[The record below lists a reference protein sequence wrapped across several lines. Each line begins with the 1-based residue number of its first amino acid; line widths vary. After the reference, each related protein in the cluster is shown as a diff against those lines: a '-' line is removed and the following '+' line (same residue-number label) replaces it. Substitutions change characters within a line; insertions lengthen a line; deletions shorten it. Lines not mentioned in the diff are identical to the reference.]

1 MNKRSLFIGMIYFF
15 GALGGL
21 LFGFDTGVISGALLY
36 ITNDFQL
43 TPFSEGLVVGGL
55 LIGAAIG
62 AGFCGMLSDKIGRKR
77 SIILLGVLFTI
88 GAWGTAFAP
97 EVTTLVLFRVELGI
111 AVGGASTLVPL
122 YLSEMAPAVMRGRIA
137 ALNTVMCGIG
147 LLSAYLV
154 NYYYSSTG
162 NWHYMLAWAV
172 LPSVVLVAGMFFVPE
187 SPRWLLK
194 NKGLQQARKVLAL
207 TRGEDMVDAEIEM
220 IQHIN
225 KQKEGT
231 FRELFQPSV
240 FPIVLIGIGVAVGQ
254 QVIGTNT
261 IFYYAPTVLAKAG
274 SGSSSAILGTIM
286 LGVANLIFT
295 IVGILLVDKIG
306 RRLPLMLGNIGMSLA
321 LVLLGV
327 GVNFFSAPAWFLT
340 VCLGLFMM
348 SYSASWGMIAWIV
361 LAEILPL
368 RIRGRAM
375 GVAGII
381 HWCSNFA
388 VSFTFPLLLASL
400 GIGYVYF
407 MYAAIGI
414 IAFLFVYKYVPET
427 NGKTLEEIELELA
440 QKYGPAAGEAFAATD
455 TQACAW
461 QEPLG
466 KPEHVKYE
474 STITEIGKF
483 TLDFLKNEKKVILFN
498 GDEVPPE
505 LVNMVVQHTESCL
518 HESIRVGDAFTIGNQ
533 QYTVAAI
540 GTIALHSLRE
550 KGHCTLVF
558 SGKNKVELPGQIV
571 LSGKLEPRFM
581 VGDTIWCS

>member
-1 MNKRSLFIGMIYFF
+1 MKRNLYICVIYFF

-43 TPFSEGLVVGGL
+43 TPFLEGLVVGGL

-62 AGFCGMLSDKIGRKR
+62 AGFCGILSDKIGRKK
-77 SIILLGVLFTI
+77 SIILLGILFTI

-97 EVTTLVLFRVELGI
+97 DVMTLVLFRVELGI

-122 YLSEMAPAVMRGRIA
+122 YLSEMAPAAMRGRIA

-147 LLSAYLV
+147 LLSAYIV
-154 NYYYSSTG
+154 NYIYSDTG

-172 LPSVVLVAGMFFVPE
+172 VPSIVLVLGMFFVPE

-194 NKGLQQARKVLAL
+194 NRGLQEARAVLAL
-207 TRGEDMVDAEIEM
+207 TRSEDMLDAEIEM

-225 KQKEGT
+225 RQKEGT
-231 FRELFQPSV
+231 FRELFQPNV
-240 FPIVLIGIGVAVGQ
+240 FPIVLIGIGVAVFQ

-274 SGSSSAILGTIM
+274 SGSSSAIFGTIM
-286 LGVANLIFT
+286 LGVANLVFT

-327 GVNFFSAPAWFLT
+327 GVSFFEAPAWFLT
-340 VCLGLFMM
+340 VCLALFMM
-348 SYSASWGMIAWIV
+348 SYSSSWGMIAWIV

-388 VSFTFPLLLASL
+388 VSFTFPILLASL
-400 GIGYVYF
+400 GIGHVYF
-407 MYAAIGI
+407 MYAAVGL

-427 NGKTLEEIELELA
+427 NGKTLEEIEMELTH
-440 QKYGPAAGEAFAATD
+440 KYGAAESPIAAVD
-455 TQACAW
+455 TQACTSQA
-461 QEPLG
+461 LLD
-466 KPEHVKYE
+466 KPEYVKYE
-474 STITEIGKF
+474 SKIIEIGKF
-483 TLDFLKNEKKVILFN
+483 ALEFLKSEKKIILFN
-498 GDEVPPE
+498 GEDVPPE
-505 LVNMVVQHTESCL
+505 LVNMVVQLADGRL
-518 HESIRVGDAFTIGNQ
+518 HETIRVGDLFTLGNQ
-533 QYTVAAI
+533 QYAVKAI
-540 GTIALHSLRE
+540 GSTSLQTLLE
-550 KGHCTLVF
+550 KGHCTFVF
-558 SGKNKVELPGQIV
+558 SGNNKVELPGQIV